1 MRFQSK
7 NGLLSTGG
15 ASELILPPS
24 NLRSRLNERSRARRV
39 IMLVVARGLKRYWL
53 MNRRM
58 CLVSLRPTLP
68 PSATSTRCG

>member
-7 NGLLSTGG
+7 NGPLSTGD

-24 NLRSRLNERSRARRV
+24 NLRSRLDERSRARRV

-68 PSATSTRCG
+68 PSATSRRCG